1 MKENIVSGRMN
12 LPTPPQK
19 KKRGTLLAVAG
30 IGLVITAAALTIFS
44 FSAFSNIQQGVLTSG
59 KQACTV
65 DAGPKA
71 ATKGA
76 LRGAELA
83 WSSQGQL
90 AVATTQGIKVYTAKD
105 CSATSFSQAKVK
117 QATGPAWSPDGSKLV
132 VSNGSA
138 GEGDYVLDTTGKVV
152 STLNFPAG
160 IASRAWSPDNKLVA
174 SSLDTHDQNNM
185 KQTINVVDV
194 NNGDKTTTTILPE
207 GILVGFSDDGKL
219 ALVQHMDAKNL
230 TLWDVNA
237 GKQMGNAS
245 FPIAAADAL
254 LSPDGSMLALDQQ
267 DKIEVYNTADGKLLT
282 SFATKATGKNAR
294 TLAWSPDSKY
304 LASGADAITVYDIA
318 TKKLATT
325 LGQTDGQHWITDLT
339 WSPDS
344 KGIASSTTPTSNGN
358 VTVTVWQLS

>member
-1 MKENIVSGRMN
+1 MKENIVPGGMN

-19 KKRGTLLAVAG
+19 KKRGALLAVASV
-30 IGLVITAAALTIFS
+30 GLVITAAALTIFS
-44 FSAFSNIQQGVLTSG
+44 FSAFSSIQHGVLTSG

-65 DAGPKA
+65 NAGPKA

-76 LRGAELA
+76 LRGAELS

-90 AVATTQGIKVYTAKD
+90 AVATHQGIKVYATKD
-105 CSATSFSQAKVK
+105 CSATSFSQAKIK
-117 QATGPAWSPDGSKLV
+117 QATGPVWSPDGSKLV

-138 GEGDYVLDTTGKVV
+138 GEGDYVLDNTGKVV

-194 NNGDKTTTTILPE
+194 NNGNKAVTTILPE
-207 GILVGFSDDGKL
+207 GVLVGFSADGKL
-219 ALVQHMDAKNL
+219 ALIQHMDAKNL

-237 GKQMGNAS
+237 DKQVGTAS
-245 FPIAAADAL
+245 FPIAAADAQ

-282 SFATKATGKNAR
+282 SFATQATGKNAR
-294 TLAWSPDSKY
+294 MLAWSPDGKY
-304 LASGADAITVYDIA
+304 LASGADAINIYNIA
-318 TKKLATT
+318 DKKLATT
-325 LGQTDGQHWITDLT
+325 LGQTDGQHWITNLT

-344 KGIASSTTPTSNGN
+344 KGIASSTAPTGDGD
-358 VTVTVWQLS
+358 VTVNVWQLS